1 MGGFA
6 KKAGKHNREPSE
18 EKIVLDVLRATHGRV
33 KIRWQR
39 ESLERDK
46 AFETVAACAAR
57 RIHTRHTSCCYTQRC
72 IVGEEG
78 C

>member
-6 KKAGKHNREPSE
+6 KKARKHNREPSE

-33 KIRWQR
+33 KIRGNVNRWSVIKLSKR
-39 ESLERDK
+39 SLH
-46 AFETVAACAAR
+46 AHTR